1 MKLLAIF
8 FPKEIEDNDASDM
21 YVPLNEKTAEEIKKQ
36 LEPTNM
42 EKFLKI
48 CLDALDTDPSTPD
61 VVKDELGCANTLSV
75 LIKKLYPDF
84 PIIVSTKDLDWKLW
98 QDKRFKRITEPEI
111 GAIIISPRTN
121 TQYGH
126 CGVWITSEKI
136 ASNNSRTGLWQG
148 NYSWSSWI
156 QEFKIN
162 RKLPI
167 YIYQLAE

>member
-8 FPKEIEDNDASDM
+8 FPKEIKDNDASDM

-84 PIIVSTKDLDWKLW
+84 PIIVSTKELDWKLW
-98 QDKRFKRITEPEI
+98 QDKRFIRLGNPEL
-111 GAIIISPRTN
+111 GCIIISPRTP
-121 TQYGH
+121 TTYGH
-126 CGVWITSEKI
+126 AGVFITSERI
-136 ASNNSRTGLWQG
+136 ASNNSQTGLFQG
-148 NYSWSSWI
+148 NYTWDSWI
-156 QEFKIN
+156 REFRDKRGLKIYLY
-162 RKLPI
+162 RLKV
-167 YIYQLAE
+167 